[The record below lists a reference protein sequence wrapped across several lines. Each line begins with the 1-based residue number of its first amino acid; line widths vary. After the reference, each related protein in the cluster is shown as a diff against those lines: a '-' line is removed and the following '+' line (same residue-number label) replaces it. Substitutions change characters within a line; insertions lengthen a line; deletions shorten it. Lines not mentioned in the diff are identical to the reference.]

1 MNTNDMNINDFA
13 QYVATSVQEWADN
26 NDTDINTELIRY
38 YLDCMEECGE
48 VSAP

>member
-26 NDTDINTELIRY
+26 NDADTILSLSDIIWIAWKSVAR
-38 YLDCMEECGE
+38 
-48 VSAP
+48 